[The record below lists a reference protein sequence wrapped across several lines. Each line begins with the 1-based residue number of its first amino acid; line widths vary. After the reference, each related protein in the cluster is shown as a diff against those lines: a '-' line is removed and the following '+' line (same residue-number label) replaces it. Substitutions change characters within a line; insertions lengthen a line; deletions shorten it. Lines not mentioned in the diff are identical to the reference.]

1 MITNRPIEVSDEI
14 TEEIVMTALEKQFQ
28 ETSACLNEK
37 EYLLHKRSEI
47 ALSYIYRRIN
57 HRNSKPVLT
66 FKSKIQ

>member
-28 ETSACLNEK
+28 ETAACLTEK

-47 ALSYIYRRIN
+47 ALSYVYQAIN
-57 HRNSKPVLT
+57 HRDSKPKLT